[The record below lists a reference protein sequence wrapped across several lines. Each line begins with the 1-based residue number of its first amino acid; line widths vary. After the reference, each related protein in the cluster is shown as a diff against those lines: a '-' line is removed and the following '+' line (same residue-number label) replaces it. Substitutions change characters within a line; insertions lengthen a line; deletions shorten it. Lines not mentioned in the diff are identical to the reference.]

1 MGAQANQVAVGQI
14 VADVPMT
21 ALAIL
26 DAHIAEYRVEVGHRH
41 VKRLGH
47 LRSGERVLGLLVQHA
62 EGATDD
68 GVSAVDDFLAGELS
82 ALRIRRGDVTASL
95 SDLWQHHIGHPA
107 LENLGL
113 WKFGRENESVEAA
126 LVDEDYASELT

>member
-1 MGAQANQVAVGQI
+1 M
-14 VADVPMT
+14 VPHSTM
-21 ALAIL
+21 AI
-26 DAHIAEYRVEVGHRH
+26 AMAIIIHWAGC
-41 VKRLGH
+41 
-47 LRSGERVLGLLVQHA
+47 SWGERVLGRLVQHA